1 MTSSITY
8 WCSAE
13 ITGFHMVY
21 FWQVVSWQGLAVKGL
36 NEQINNL
43 AKVSV
48 LWKEKLFTSVKPHL
62 LFI

>member
-1 MTSSITY
+1 
-8 WCSAE
+8 
-13 ITGFHMVY
+13 MVY